1 MLKAVLF
8 DLDNTLQDLDTA
20 FQQGLLLAAG
30 PLCRRL
36 AVTVEGLADALKRT
50 WPPLWQE
57 FMAGTRAESALYPEW
72 FRRALGDLGLS
83 LSRAARQDLVRRYT
97 ASFERHL
104 ALFPDVVPTLS
115 QLAGWRPPPQLAILT
130 NGPGACQRQRIHA
143 LGLDAY
149 IKTYVISEEVG
160 VGKPETAFFHH
171 APRQLDVVPQET
183 VMIGDTYDADIQG
196 ALRVGIRAVWLNRL
210 DVAGPD
216 KDVAVPVVQNLAQAL
231 PLLTDWG
238 LR

>member
-20 FQQGLLLAAG
+20 FQEGLAQAAG
-30 PLCRRL
+30 PLCRQFSVSL
-36 AVTVEGLADALKRT
+36 EGLAEALNRT

-57 FMAGTRAESALYPEW
+57 FMAGTRSESALYPEW
-72 FRRALGDLGLS
+72 FRRALGDLGLT
-83 LSRAARQDLVRRYT
+83 LSGAARQDLVQRYT

-104 ALFPDVVPTLS
+104 ALFPDVLPTLS

-130 NGPGACQRQRIHA
+130 NGPGARQRQRIHA
-143 LGLDAY
+143 LGLDAH

-160 VGKPETAFFHH
+160 AGKPEPAFFHH
-171 APRQLDVVPQET
+171 ALRQLDVAPQDA

-196 ALRVGIRAVWLNRL
+196 ALGVGMRAVWLNRSGT
-210 DVAGPD
+210 AWPG
-216 KDVAVPVVQNLAQAL
+216 KDAAVAVVRDLTQAL
-231 PLLTDWG
+231 PLLADWG
-238 LR
+238 LS